1 MNILVTG
8 SAGFIGFHLCLYILS
23 KKNKNINLI
32 GIDNINNYYDVDL
45 KKKRLNI
52 LKKFKKFIFHKTNIT
67 NYNNLDKIY
76 KNYQITHVIN
86 LAAQAG
92 VRYSIDNAKAYF
104 DSNLH
109 GFFNILEI
117 SKKYKIKHL
126 ITASTSSVYG
136 NKSSF
141 PIKEEDNTN
150 KPLSFYAA
158 TKKSNE
164 IMAYSYSNIY
174 KLPITCL
181 RFFTVYGPYGRP
193 DMFLYK
199 YVEAVQSSKTIK
211 LYNSGNH
218 IRDFTYIDD
227 VIKSIY
233 LLIKKYPKR
242 KENYQILNIGN
253 GKPILLKEFIKEINK
268 NVRKK
273 PKTKKVKLQKG
284 DVFKTHASINKL
296 KKLVKFKPN
305 TNHKKGIKNFVDWYE
320 KK

>member
-8 SAGFIGFHLCLYILS
+8 SAGFIGFHLCFYILS

-32 GIDNINNYYDVDL
+32 GVDNINNYYDVDL
-45 KKKRLNI
+45 KKKRLII
-52 LKKFKKFIFHKTNIT
+52 LKKFKKFVFHKTNIT

-76 KNYQITHVIN
+76 RKYQITHVIN

-164 IMAYSYSNIY
+164 IMAFSYSNIY

-199 YVEAVQSSKTIK
+199 YVEAAQLSKTIK

-218 IRDFTYIDD
+218 IRDFTYVED

-233 LLIKKYPKR
+233 LLIKKYPNR

-268 NVRKK
+268 NLRKK
-273 PKTKKVKLQKG
+273 PKTKNSKLQKG

-296 KKLVKFKPN
+296 KNLIKFKPN

>member
-1 MNILVTG
+1 MKILVTG
-8 SAGFIGFHLCLYILS
+8 SAGFIGFHLCLYILKNS
-23 KKNKNINLI
+23 NKKIKLI

-45 KKKRLNI
+45 KKKRLSI
-52 LKKFKKFIFHKTNIT
+52 LKKYNNFNFHKIDIA
-67 NYNNLDKIY
+67 NYNKLQNIFDKY
-76 KNYQITHVIN
+76 KVTYVIN

-92 VRYSIDNAKAYF
+92 VRYSIENSKAYF
-104 DSNLH
+104 NSNLL
-109 GFFNILEI
+109 GFFNILELC
-117 SKKYKIKHL
+117 KNYKIKHL

-136 NKSSF
+136 NKNVF

-164 IMAYSYSNIY
+164 VMAYSYSNIF

-199 YVEAVQSSKTIK
+199 YVEAIK
-211 LYNSGNH
+211 LNKIIKLHNSGNH
-218 IRDFTYIDD
+218 VRDFTYVAD

-233 LLIKKYPKR
+233 LLIKKIPKR

-253 GKPILLKEFIKEINK
+253 GKPILLKEFIKEIDK
-268 NVRKK
+268 NLTKK

-284 DVFKTHASINKL
+284 DVFKTHANINKL
-296 KKLVKFKPN
+296 KKLIKFKPN